1 MNLNADRKRIWFED
15 LRDVN
20 DGKMINSISI
30 SVSFI

>member
-20 DGKMINSISI
+20 DGKMINSIPI
-30 SVSFI
+30 SMSFI